1 MDWLTLYLV
10 FAITTG
16 ICCWLFFYVPVVN
29 EARRLGVQNTF
40 TRSPVISN
48 VVYIVI
54 SILVAPSLFIPIFSE
69 EKGKL
74 FRQAL
79 RSEILKQD

>member
-16 ICCWLFFYVPVVN
+16 ICCWLFFYVPIVN
-29 EARRLGVQNTF
+29 EAKRLGIDNTF
-40 TRSPVISN
+40 TRSPIISN
-48 VVYIVI
+48 ITYICI

-79 RSEILKQD
+79 RSELLKQD